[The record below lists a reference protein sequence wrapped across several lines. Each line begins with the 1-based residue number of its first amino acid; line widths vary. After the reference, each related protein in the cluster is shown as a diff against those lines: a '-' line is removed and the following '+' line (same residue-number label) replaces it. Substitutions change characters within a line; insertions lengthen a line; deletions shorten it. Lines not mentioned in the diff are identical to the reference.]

1 MFIQKFFIEVCVESR
16 KCNTHALRKTCRE
29 NGRRRGPPEKLA
41 HYNTIKQLGKNFQLS
56 DMLITRAIGINKNL
70 IRSSRGIRFNSTML
84 ELTWVDYFKF
94 KKQSNRINVAS
105 SVVTGAVGGLI
116 TLNTLG
122 NIELDLEKQIMGFDP
137 LMVMGGAVI
146 IGGGFGYLL
155 GPFIGKPLFNVINKR
170 AIEQFKVKDQ
180 VFLQRVKN
188 NRVDP
193 TSQSFSNPVPDYYGE
208 RIYSL
213 NDYKQWLRDCNAF
226 RRKSKEF
233 L

>member
-1 MFIQKFFIEVCVESR
+1 
-16 KCNTHALRKTCRE
+16 
-29 NGRRRGPPEKLA
+29 
-41 HYNTIKQLGKNFQLS
+41 
-56 DMLITRAIGINKNL
+56 MLITRAIGINKNL